1 MNVIHF
7 VALTGIGGVQ
17 SQFSGSFPLLC
28 DRDNK
33 RKHYIVTK
41 NVDQGYLLPAAHILN
56 VKKFT
61 DLLFL
66 FYLLV
71 TAKNILHVYNRTTSN
86 YIRFLAIFAWRS
98 KLILHERGNLWNA
111 EESQLSTG
119 RLNCLYAN
127 KIICNS
133 NATSKYLQL
142 LCNVPERK
150 LRVLYNGVVSTGV
163 IGKQDRKSTL
173 SLQIAFVGRIE
184 PHKGLSSLLKAMEFL
199 PKDDYF
205 LHVVGDGILKS
216 HYSKQFEKLE
226 NVNFKGRIGNVVQ
239 FLADEID
246 VLVVPSVSEPLG
258 NVCLEAGLAQVAVVA
273 SNIDG
278 IPEIITH
285 NKTGLLINPD
295 LEITVNY
302 KNDKGGIIPK
312 YVLNPD
318 DGKLVKPRSLNP
330 YEIAE
335 ALKKL
340 KFDPALRKV
349 LSENLK
355 ANVKRNFS
363 TEFYVQKLI
372 SIYNEV

>member
-1 MNVIHF
+1 M
-7 VALTGIGGVQ
+7 A
-17 SQFSGSFPLLC
+17 
-28 DRDNK
+28 
-33 RKHYIVTK
+33 
-41 NVDQGYLLPAAHILN
+41 
-56 VKKFT
+56 
-61 DLLFL
+61 
-66 FYLLV
+66 
-71 TAKNILHVYNRTTSN
+71 
-86 YIRFLAIFAWRS
+86 
-98 KLILHERGNLWNA
+98 
-111 EESQLSTG
+111 
-119 RLNCLYAN
+119 
-127 KIICNS
+127 
-133 NATSKYLQL
+133 
-142 LCNVPERK
+142 
-150 LRVLYNGVVSTGV
+150 
-163 IGKQDRKSTL
+163 
-173 SLQIAFVGRIE
+173 
-184 PHKGLSSLLKAMEFL
+184 LSSLLKAMEFL

-246 VLVVPSVSEPLG
+246 VLVVPSVREPLG